1 MLLLDL
7 HDFVLSLTVLFPK
20 SMTLQDSSTGFPF
33 IAVILCFIVVVLNV
47 GPVISCSLLEVGVN
61 PINGEALTLLNG
73 TAYGAAFELGS
84 PNPKESSSFFG

>member
-33 IAVILCFIVVVLNV
+33 IAVILCFIVVVLNI
-47 GPVISCSLLEVGVN
+47 GPLVSCSSLEVGLN
-61 PINGEALTLLNG
+61 PINDEVLTLLNG
-73 TAYGAAFELGS
+73 AANGAAFEPASPIPKGS
-84 PNPKESSSFFG
+84 FSFFG